1 MVHNI
6 NWKFLLTRDDEFIK
20 DPRRNFMIFT
30 IYGSYGPFLEVK
42 GDPVQLKKTLTLQK
56 ADL

>member
-20 DPRRNFMIFT
+20 DPRRNFLIFT

-42 GDPVQLKKTLTLQK
+42 GDPVQLKKDFNFTK
-56 ADL
+56 S